1 MRIKKGFVLRE
12 VGGQYAVIATGE
24 ASQTFHGMVKLNES
38 AKDVW
43 QAVTDG
49 LEPDAIVELF
59 VKKYNIDRDLAQED
73 VEKMLSSMEREGF
86 LER

>member
-1 MRIKKGFVLRE
+1 MRIKNGFVLRE

-38 AKDVW
+38 GKDVW

-49 LEPDAIVELF
+49 LELDAIVDLF
-59 VKKYNIDRDLAQED
+59 VDKYGIERQQAQSD
-73 VEKMLSSMEREGF
+73 IEKMLSLMEQEGF
-86 LER
+86 LVK